1 MHTQT
6 ERFPVKNSDERQDGA
21 VRFAAVARCIR
32 NARQHIGLIIGMLIA
47 ATLLAVGSF
56 GAGYHFGAAS
66 EHPMEITDTLPPIH
80 DSNTVPTIPPRV
92 CGAPSPLNPGTDTEE
107 PSETVPTTPCVPPA
121 PDVIVLLGAAKAKA
135 LPANV
140 GGIDC
145 EMTDPYGDS
154 TDYSACDPQPAKDA
168 EPIAKKL
175 LTPEQLTFV
184 NDHVLSRDAY
194 WAFDIKDTA
203 TLKNQFMVPG
213 ASYDENFNTITVYV
227 W

>member
-1 MHTQT
+1 M
-6 ERFPVKNSDERQDGA
+6 KNSDEQQEGA
-21 VRFAAVARCIR
+21 VRFAAVAHCIR
-32 NARQHIGLIIGMLIA
+32 KARQHVGLVIGVLVA
-47 ATLLAVGSF
+47 AALLAAGSF
-56 GAGYHFGAAS
+56 GAGYYFGAAS
-66 EHPMEITDTLPPIH
+66 ERPMEITDALPPIH
-80 DSNTVPTIPPRV
+80 DSDMVPTVPQRV
-92 CGAPSPLNPGTDTEE
+92 CGAPSPLNPGTGIDE

-121 PDVIVLLGAAKAKA
+121 PDVIVLLSSAKSKA

-140 GGIDC
+140 GGVDC
-145 EMTDPYGDS
+145 EMTDPYGND

-203 TLKNQFMVPG
+203 TLRNQFMVPG
-213 ASYDENFNTITVYV
+213 ASFNENSNTITVYV